1 MPWKSDQQRKWGH
14 TPEGEKALGGKAAVH
29 EWDEASKGKKLPER
43 KMKKSKKHKMAETH
57 IKHHHDGSHTKT
69 HKMDDGSELTSAH
82 PDDADMMSQMQGALA
97 APQEAAPAAAPAAP
111 APPVA

>member
-1 MPWKSDQQRKWGH
+1 MPYESKAQERWAH
-14 TPEGEKALGGKAAVH
+14 TPSGEKALGKSGVE
-29 EWDEASKGKKLPER
+29 EWDAASKGKQLPER

-97 APQEAAPAAAPAAP
+97 PQEAAPVAAPTAP
-111 APPVA
+111 MAGPPA